1 MKSHAD
7 VVRCQTPSQPSRG
20 LLSQRFARLLLA
32 GAVLAAPSVAYAQ
45 SACDA
50 DLDANGEVNG
60 ADLTV
65 VLVSWGPC
73 KGCAADIDN
82 DGTVGGSDL
91 ASLLILWG
99 QACVQGPT
107 IGTISPNNSPTWGGM
122 PITITGS
129 GFDIFTT
136 VTIGSTTI
144 SVQSASDTQITF
156 IAPPGDLGP
165 ANLTVAN
172 ASGSTTAKSAF
183 TYTATYTPTW
193 ATVLEERPDP
203 KIVTD
208 PALLAA
214 IEASGLPWRVMASA
228 NGFQGQP
235 IEMVLIPGGVAQRGC
250 IESPLGSPCPSNA
263 LPVHTVDIPAFYM
276 GVTEVT
282 QSEYASWTGEYPS
295 WYPPYSNTQPVENH
309 QGQVYGF
316 LAASGTRLP
325 TEAEWEFAYRAGK
338 TSAFSTGS
346 NSPWSPQLPGWPP
359 STVPES
365 VRSWPFTPN
374 AFGLYAMEG
383 NVAEMV
389 NDQYDE
395 NYYATLT
402 SPVNFDPQGPKYQG
416 DRAVRG
422 GSFLSAQPG
431 GGGVDDF
438 TAYAR
443 RSSLS
448 VPPQAVGLRV
458 ARDIAPNIVLTGISE
473 PRGLA
478 AGGEL
483 RTIKGF
489 NLDKVHAI
497 SFGNMYPYGLTAT
510 IVSRN
515 SAEIVIQTPIA
526 MGVFGT
532 ISIYAA
538 SQDWM
543 TEPQAVLPDSFEFAR
558 FDWGTVIELEPDPA
572 VVYSPSMRA
581 AVEKSGL
588 PWRVRH
594 DSTGIEMLLV
604 PPGTFDMGCSAS
616 AGFQC
621 EPDEFPV
628 HQVTIEEP
636 FYLARYEL
644 TSAQIPELGLPGNT
658 LPICSR
664 SWNAHQAWFQIHGL
678 RFPTEAEWEFAYRAG
693 TNTAFHSEPF
703 TGVYLDGGDTDG
715 DLLRLIARVFTNVE
729 TGDVGLGG
737 QYRANGLGFHDMSGN
752 VWEMVADWYG
762 PYSADPQVN
771 PTGPG
776 KGVDRVVRGG
786 GYNDWYG
793 GCRSSSRWFVAPD
806 QADVNCASLFPIGVR
821 PAQTWNF

>member
-1 MKSHAD
+1 MKFHANT
-7 VVRCQTPSQPSRG
+7 VRRSR
-20 LLSQRFARLLLA
+20 LFNPIRTSLNQRFARLILA
-32 GAVLAAPSVAYAQ
+32 GAVLAAPSAAYAQ

-50 DLDANGEVNG
+50 DLDGNGEVNG

-65 VLVSWGPC
+65 VLVSWGAC

-82 DGTVGGSDL
+82 DGTVNGADL

-107 IGTISPNNSPTWGGM
+107 IGTISPNNSPTYGGM

-136 VTIGSTTI
+136 VTIGSATT

-165 ANLTVAN
+165 ANLTVAT

-193 ATVLEERPDP
+193 ATVLEEQPDP
-203 KIVTD
+203 KVVTD
-208 PALLAA
+208 PAVFAA

-235 IEMVLIPGGVAQRGC
+235 IEMVLIPGGIAQRGC
-250 IESPLGSPCPSNA
+250 IEHPAGSPCPINA

-276 GVTEVT
+276 GVAEVT
-282 QSEYASWTGEYPS
+282 QGEYASWTGEYPS
-295 WYPPYSNTQPVENH
+295 LYPAYTSSQPVENH
-309 QGQVYGF
+309 QGLVYAF
-316 LAASGTRLP
+316 LEASDTRLP

-338 TSAFSTGS
+338 TTAYSTGS
-346 NSPWSPQLPGWPP
+346 NSPWDPPLPGWPVWSP
-359 STVPES
+359 VPQP
-365 VRSWPFTPN
+365 VRAYEFTRN

-389 NDQYDE
+389 NDQYDAD
-395 NYYATLT
+395 YYATLT
-402 SPVNFDPQGPKYQG
+402 NPINFDPQGPKYQG
-416 DRAVRG
+416 DRVVRG
-422 GSFLSAQPG
+422 GSFLSPQFG
-431 GGGVDDF
+431 GGSDDF

-448 VPPQAVGLRV
+448 VPPQSVGLRV
-458 ARDIAPNIVLTGISE
+458 ARDIAQNIVLTGISE

-478 AGGEL
+478 TGGEL

-497 SFGNMYPYGLTAT
+497 SFSSQYPYGLTAT

-515 SAEIVIQTPIA
+515 SAEIVIQTPVATGVLGKIA
-526 MGVFGT
+526 
-532 ISIYAA
+532 IYAA

-543 TEPQAVLPDSFEFAR
+543 TEPQAVLPSAFEFAR
-558 FDWGTVIELEPDPA
+558 FDWGTVIEYEPDPA
-572 VVYSPSMRA
+572 VVYNANARA
-581 AVEKSGL
+581 LIEKSGL

-594 DSTGIEMLLV
+594 DATGIEMLLV
-604 PPGTFDMGCSAS
+604 PPGMFTMGCSAS

-621 EPDEFPV
+621 EPDEFPL
-628 HQVTIEEP
+628 HEVTLSEP

-644 TSAQIPELGLPGNT
+644 TRAEIPELGLPWDT

-664 SWNAHQAWFQIHGL
+664 SWNQHHAWFSVQGL
-678 RFPTEAEWEFAYRAG
+678 RFPTEAEWEYAYRAQ
-693 TNTAFHSEPF
+693 TLTAYHAEPF
-703 TGVYLDGGDTDG
+703 TGVYLDGGDTDN
-715 DLLRLIARVFTNVE
+715 DLLFMIARVFTNVE
-729 TGDVGLGG
+729 AGSVGVGG
-737 QYRANGLGFHDMSGN
+737 QRRGNGIGFHDMSGN

-762 PYSADPQVN
+762 PYSPDAQTN
-771 PTGPG
+771 PTGPD
-776 KGVDRVVRGG
+776 KGVERVIRGG
-786 GYNDWYG
+786 GYMDWYG
-793 GCRSSSRWFVAPD
+793 GSRSSSRWSVNPD
-806 QADVNCASLFPIGVR
+806 QVDVNCASIFPIGVR
-821 PAQTWNF
+821 PALTWNS